1 MFNYLFFRFFFVRL
15 RLTVIWLQ
23 LFCKVLIKFAHL
35 SFDVL
40 HKCLGHFS
48 VEAALV
54 RVDRSRLQLFLHLIN
69 RLLILVHF
77 DFVANGIRQL
87 WNLIKVNG
95 LLAELER
102 SLGDGVTLH
111 CAQCSR
117 ERCCQEN

>member
-1 MFNYLFFRFFFVRL
+1 MFNYLFFRFFLVRL

-48 VEAALV
+48 IEAALV
-54 RVDRSRLQLFLHLIN
+54 RVDGSRLQLFLHLIN

-111 CAQCSR
+111 CGQRSR